1 VTDDLRDLV
10 GSGPAGFSDV
20 LRRAGHLPPDLVSGG
35 SVPDLGEATTILA
48 VRWPGGIVMVGD
60 RQATEG
66 YTVAHR
72 RIRKVFA
79 ADDFSAVA
87 ISGTAGLAVEM
98 VRLFQTELEHYEK
111 IEDTRLS
118 LDGKATFLARM
129 VRNQLPLAMQ
139 GLVVVPLFAGYDEH
153 SGTGRLYSFDVVG
166 GRYEEQDFAAT
177 GSGGR
182 EARSTLRAG
191 WAEDLDAER
200 AVALALQALV
210 VAAEQ
215 DVATA
220 GPDLRRGILPVV
232 VVVDEAGFR
241 EVDDD
246 EIADVAATVL
256 EGTP

>member
-1 VTDDLRDLV
+1 MTDDLRTLV
-10 GSGPAGFSDV
+10 GSGPAGFSDI
-20 LRRAGHLPPDLVSGG
+20 LRRAGHVPPDLAGG
-35 SVPDLGEATTILA
+35 TLPDVGEATTILA

-66 YTVAHR
+66 YSVAHR

-87 ISGTAGLAVEM
+87 ISGTAGLAIEM

-139 GLVVVPLFAGYDEH
+139 GLVVVPLFAGYDER
-153 SGTGRLYSFDVVG
+153 GGVGRLYSFDVVG

-182 EARSTLRAG
+182 EARSALRAG
-191 WAEDLDAER
+191 WTEDLDADG
-200 AVALALQALV
+200 ALTLAMEALV
-210 VAAEQ
+210 VAGEQ

-232 VVVDEAGFR
+232 VVVDADGFR
-241 EVDDD
+241 EVPDDAVT
-246 EIADVAATVL
+246 ELARAAL
-256 EGTP
+256 ESAP